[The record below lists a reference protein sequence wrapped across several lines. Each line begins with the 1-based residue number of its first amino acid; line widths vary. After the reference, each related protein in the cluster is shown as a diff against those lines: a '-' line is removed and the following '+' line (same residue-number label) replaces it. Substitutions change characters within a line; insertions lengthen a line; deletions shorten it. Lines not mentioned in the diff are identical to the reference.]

1 MRFGWFLV
9 TALALTLAVAA
20 LPGAARADDIE
31 GEYDPADTE
40 AAHDAADSNDDGVV
54 DRVEFNV
61 LLIDTYY
68 GADADR
74 DGKVSRAELEKVE
87 PGVFDACDANDDGS
101 LTLREYQNARRR
113 DFEAVD
119 SDNDGGITLSEAEA
133 YDEEVR

>member
-20 LPGAARADDIE
+20 LPGAARADDVDA
-31 GEYDPADTE
+31 EYQPADTA

-68 GADADR
+68 SADGDK
-74 DGKVSRAELEKVE
+74 DGKVKRAELEKLE
-87 PGVFDACDANDDGS
+87 PGVFDAADANDDGS

-113 DFEAVD
+113 DFEAAD
-119 SDNDGGITLSEAEA
+119 KDNDGGITLPEAEA
-133 YDEEVR
+133 YDEEVK